1 MARRKKSDRL
11 MTPEKLARLHQT
23 LKAKE
28 ARDGND

>member
-1 MARRKKSDRL
+1 MAPRKQNDRL
-11 MTPEKLARLHQT
+11 TPEKLARLHQM